1 MLPTVKEPELDERR
15 GLQEKTEEKH
25 KLKKKKGMDK
35 QMQTKTENWRRTSR
49 RSSERMIDSFTDDL
63 GMIYPGICFRLS
75 EHQRPL
81 TSERVVCG
89 DRVEP

>member
-1 MLPTVKEPELDERR
+1 
-15 GLQEKTEEKH
+15 
-25 KLKKKKGMDK
+25 
-35 QMQTKTENWRRTSR
+35 MQTKTENWRRTSR